1 MRLWVVALVGL
12 AAFRTAIPLAAL
24 AASGEQLP
32 GLPRYRFVAL
42 SGDATGFYAATRE
55 FMASWG
61 RLPVALVVALALV
74 GLLGGGLLVRI
85 WRRRPDR
92 RPWVVVAAA
101 LGTASIVSIGIS
113 QMVAPGAAVFGWPL
127 VWTLPM
133 LPYRALGGPLDPE
146 IAFGFGLVLSL
157 AANVVTLVAT
167 AYAGLYATG
176 RRSVG
181 LCAAGLF
188 AAWPL
193 LTGLIGGSRAWEN
206 GTWEVDAGLHLYTEP
221 LSTALV
227 ATSLVLL
234 LHPSLTDLR
243 LAAAGVALSV
253 AAAVKLSNGLIAAIG
268 LLVLGLDLGARRVVP
283 FLAGALSFAPVVIAY
298 WPLGYVP
305 IFDNPVS
312 FPRDPFSASYVVRSW
327 SESLLFTPRTLL
339 ILLPLAIVGALA
351 IRRGLARTLLLV
363 WTLLN
368 AVFYSFYAVTP
379 LHPRFLHASLPSLFV
394 LEAAGAVALLALA
407 RRGRPSVRR
416 RVTSTA

>member
-1 MRLWVVALVGL
+1 VVALAGL
-12 AAFRTAIPLAAL
+12 AALRTSIPLAAL
-24 AASGEQLP
+24 AASDDQLP

-61 RLPVALVVALALV
+61 RLPVALVAALALV
-74 GLLGGGLLVRI
+74 GLLGGALLVRI

-101 LGTASIVSIGIS
+101 LGTASIVSVGIS
-113 QMVAPGAAVFGWPL
+113 QMDAPGAAVFGWPL

-227 ATSLVLL
+227 ATSLMLL

-243 LAAAGVALSV
+243 LATAGVALSV
-253 AAAVKLSNGLIAAIG
+253 ATAVKLSNGLIAALA
-268 LLVLGLDLGARRVVP
+268 LLVLGVELGARRVVP

-351 IRRGLARTLLLV
+351 VRRSLARTLLLV

-394 LEAAGAVALLALA
+394 LEAAGAAALLALA